1 MQNEQAKRVQN
12 EQAKSVQNEQTKRF
26 KRDIMRRHPSHALIE
41 QEKVSQFH
49 LFDLVIKYFPL

>member
-12 EQAKSVQNEQTKRF
+12 EQAKRF
-26 KRDIMRRHPSHALIE
+26 KRDIIRRHPSHALIE

-49 LFDLVIKYFPL
+49 LFDLVLKYFPL